1 MLVFIK
7 LIFCSQL
14 VFADTTKT
22 VDYRNEYDRLLFATI
37 EEHIA
42 MGDGLLLG
50 LNRQLEEYQ
59 KTKNADI
66 KTRIIGEVDRV
77 LPLLK
82 TAESNAQRE
91 LKRTDL
97 NHLERFL
104 YEKAADEVALLIK
117 HYTMIETA
125 VKGIATLF
133 ECKYRLSHKYQ

>member
-1 MLVFIK
+1 
-7 LIFCSQL
+7 
-14 VFADTTKT
+14 
-22 VDYRNEYDRLLFATI
+22 
-37 EEHIA
+37 

-117 HYTMIETA
+117 HYTAIETA